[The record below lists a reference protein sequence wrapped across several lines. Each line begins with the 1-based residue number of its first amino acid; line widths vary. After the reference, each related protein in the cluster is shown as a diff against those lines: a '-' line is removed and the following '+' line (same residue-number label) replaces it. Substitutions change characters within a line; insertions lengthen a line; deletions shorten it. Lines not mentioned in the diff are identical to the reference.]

1 VTSFWHPHGL
11 PNQFGVVSATAPC
24 QVVGFVQDEAA
35 LREHWSSPGT
45 RFQLLLGLERV
56 VFCRDHN
63 DAYVLD
69 PKRSL
74 KTNRRRDFGRM
85 KSKWLIAVQGVPSA
99 INTS

>member
-1 VTSFWHPHGL
+1 
-11 PNQFGVVSATAPC
+11 
-24 QVVGFVQDEAA
+24 
-35 LREHWSSPGT
+35 
-45 RFQLLLGLERV
+45 LLLGLERV

-85 KSKWLIAVQGVPSA
+85 KSKWLIGVQGVPSA